1 MQTLDDFKHDLKWS
15 MLTVSSTDI
24 IEAVYNHVD
33 SKTFATCD
41 ELEADHHIL
50 YHDASLIECITI
62 IDGIKNLDD
71 LFQHITT
78 KLNGA
83 LYYLATDDQ
92 YALAVQC
99 YDTW

>member
-1 MQTLDDFKHDLKWS
+1 MQTLDDFKHDLTWS
-15 MLTVSSTDI
+15 TLTVSSDTI
-24 IEAVYNHVD
+24 VETIYNHVD

-71 LFQHITT
+71 LFHYMTT
-78 KLNGA
+78 ELNGA

-92 YALAVQC
+92 YALAV
-99 YDTW
+99 

>member
-1 MQTLDDFKHDLKWS
+1 MQTLDDFKHDLKWA
-15 MLTVSSTDI
+15 MLTVSSDTI
-24 IEAVYNHVD
+24 VETIYNHVD

-62 IDGIKNLDD
+62 IDGIANLDD

-92 YALAVQC
+92 YALAV
-99 YDTW
+99 

>member
-1 MQTLDDFKHDLKWS
+1 MQTLDDFKHDLTWS
-15 MLTVSSTDI
+15 TLTVSSTDI

-62 IDGIKNLDD
+62 IDGIRNLHD
-71 LFQHITT
+71 LFHYITT
-78 KLNGA
+78 ELNGA
-83 LYYLATDDQ
+83 LYYLETDNQ
-92 YALAVQC
+92 YALAV
-99 YDTW
+99 